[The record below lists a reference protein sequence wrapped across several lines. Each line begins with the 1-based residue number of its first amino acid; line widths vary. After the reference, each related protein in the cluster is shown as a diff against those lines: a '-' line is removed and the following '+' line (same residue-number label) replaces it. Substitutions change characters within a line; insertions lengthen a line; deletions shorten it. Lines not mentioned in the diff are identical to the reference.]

1 MTIYDKR
8 EYYWLCSDKEMV
20 VGDLKNREKLNKNFD
35 AELCFLVDS
44 RMSIEFVVIKEAVN
58 FITWGLP
65 DTMRPEEEKNLRQE
79 HY

>member
-44 RMSIEFVVIKEAVN
+44 RMSIEFVVIKE
-58 FITWGLP
+58 GS
-65 DTMRPEEEKNLRQE
+65 
-79 HY
+79 